1 MRLLGLVAEFFDEF
15 VDDFGYTS
23 HKRFVFK
30 SFEGVSKSP
39 CAMVPVDL
47 DNHHGVVQEKT
58 VRCASS
64 KYSTP
69 WRQAIYKYDLK
80 WIKVR

>member
-1 MRLLGLVAEFFDEF
+1 MCLLGLVTEFFDEF
-15 VDDFGYTS
+15 VDDFRYAC

-30 SFEGVSKSP
+30 SFVGVSESP

-47 DNHHGVVQEKT
+47 DDHHGVVQEKT
-58 VRCASS
+58 VRCASR

-69 WRQAIYKYDLK
+69 WRQVTYKYGLK
-80 WIKVR
+80 

>member
-1 MRLLGLVAEFFDEF
+1 E
-15 VDDFGYTS
+15 
-23 HKRFVFK
+23 
-30 SFEGVSKSP
+30 SP

-58 VRCASS
+58 VRCASR

-69 WRQAIYKYDLK
+69 WRQVVYKYGLK
-80 WIKVR
+80 

>member
-1 MRLLGLVAEFFDEF
+1 VRFLVLVTEFFDKF
-15 VDDFGYTS
+15 VDDFRYAC

-30 SFEGVSKSP
+30 PFVGISESP

-47 DNHHGVVQEKT
+47 YDHHGVVQGKT

-64 KYSTP
+64 NIAP
-69 WRQAIYKYDLK
+69 RGG
-80 WIKVR
+80 R